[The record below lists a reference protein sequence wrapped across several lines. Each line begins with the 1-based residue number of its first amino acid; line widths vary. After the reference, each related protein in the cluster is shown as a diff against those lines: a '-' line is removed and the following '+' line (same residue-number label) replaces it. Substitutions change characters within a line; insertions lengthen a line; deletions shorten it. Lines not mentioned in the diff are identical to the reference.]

1 MDRGKLLALDTPD
14 ALMRSVP
21 GGTTLELTT
30 RTDDPALAERV
41 VAALGELAEVERA
54 ERLAAEQSAPGE
66 LRVRLYVSGDA
77 PLLVAPAAAAL
88 TSLGLTLADVK
99 LGIPTLED
107 VFIDLTGRALR

>member
-1 MDRGKLLALDTPD
+1 MSA
-14 ALMRSVP
+14 V
-21 GGTTLELTT
+21 
-30 RTDDPALAERV
+30 ERV
-41 VAALGELAEVERA
+41 ERLGGRGVG
-54 ERLAAEQSAPGE
+54 RLAARLAESGE

-88 TSLGLTLADVK
+88 GELGLTLSDVK